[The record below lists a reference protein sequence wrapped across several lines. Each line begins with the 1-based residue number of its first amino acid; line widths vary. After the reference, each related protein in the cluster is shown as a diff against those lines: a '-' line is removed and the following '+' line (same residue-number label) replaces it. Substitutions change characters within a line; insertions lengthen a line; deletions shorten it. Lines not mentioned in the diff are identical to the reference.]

1 MVGKAVV
8 FVVAALYALLADKTP
23 TRISKAGVYAVF
35 VTQSNDIGFG
45 FPIGSCRVE
54 SVTLWC
60 CFDASHLCVC
70 VVHPLQPLRCFPIW
84 CHTCSWLRRFN
95 SWCSHQL
102 RAFQHASPW
111 RHCVCVSDVCARG
124 WPSPGLLSWK
134 RELPTATRTLGA

>member
-70 VVHPLQPLRCFPIW
+70 VIHPLQPLRCFPIW

-102 RAFQHASPW
+102 RAFQHASLAAL
-111 RHCVCVSDVCARG
+111 RVRA
-124 WPSPGLLSWK
+124 
-134 RELPTATRTLGA
+134 